1 MTRKITRRGVL
12 TLAGSAAVMGLAAT
26 VKSATAPEN
35 ADIDTSGNLPD
46 PANAPFDTVVVL
58 MMENRSF
65 DHVLG
70 LASRREWPAA
80 GPDVRR
86 QGRRRTRDLAARA
99 GFPGLRLRGP

>member
-12 TLAGSAAVMGLAAT
+12 TLAGSAAVMGLAAP

-70 LASRREWPAA
+70 WLPGRTAGSRDSELL
-80 GPDVRR
+80 R
-86 QGRRRTRDLAARA
+86 QGWRRTRDLAARS
-99 GFPGLRLRGP
+99 